1 MHLVFLYR
9 KHHFSYKVDFYKN
22 KIKILEIRQVQGFHK
37 AYVKENSLL
46 QNQGKL

>member
-9 KHHFSYKVDFYKN
+9 KGHFSYKVDFYKN
-22 KIKILEIRQVQGFHK
+22 KIKLLKIKQVQGFHR
-37 AYVKENSLL
+37 AYVKENYLL